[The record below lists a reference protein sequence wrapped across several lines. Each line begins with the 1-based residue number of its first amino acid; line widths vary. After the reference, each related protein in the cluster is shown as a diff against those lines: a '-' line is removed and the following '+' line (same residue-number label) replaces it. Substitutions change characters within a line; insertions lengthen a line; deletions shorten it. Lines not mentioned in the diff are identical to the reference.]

1 MCKIKR
7 GSEMKSKPR
16 EVDPFKNKK
25 DIEKMKQYLKGKDN
39 LRDYTIFVVG
49 INVGLRA
56 GDLLGLKWVDVL
68 NENGTI
74 KDNLL
79 ITEEKTSKKITVFLN
94 VPAKAALNE
103 FLTETQKQNKYI
115 FSSRKGNE
123 HLQVRSLHRI
133 IKQATRDLNIKG
145 NYGTHSL
152 RKTFGYHR
160 YKAGI
165 PLETLQKMFN
175 HSSQAIT
182 LKYIGITKE
191 VIQDAYK
198 SINL

>member
-1 MCKIKR
+1 
-7 GSEMKSKPR
+7 MKSKPR

-56 GDLLGLKWVDVL
+56 GDLLGLKWADVL

-79 ITEEKTSKKITVFLN
+79 ITEEKTSKTKELTLN
-94 VPAKAALNE
+94 NSVKDALSE
-103 FLTETQKQNKYI
+103 YLKSLQGLESDYV